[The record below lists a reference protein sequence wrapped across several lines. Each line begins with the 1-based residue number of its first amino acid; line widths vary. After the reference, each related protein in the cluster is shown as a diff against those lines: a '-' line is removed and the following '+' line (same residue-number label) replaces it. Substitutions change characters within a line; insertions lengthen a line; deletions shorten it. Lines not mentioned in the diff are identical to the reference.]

1 MPTPPAGSPLKPS
14 EPGGRALAR
23 SRPKNPAARSALGDV
38 LRALRAER
46 GWSQERLAH
55 ACGYDRAYVGQLE
68 RGERWPTV
76 EAVWYVLHALGASW
90 EEFGAVMQRAP
101 ALQAAPARREG
112 RGA

>member
-1 MPTPPAGSPLKPS
+1 MSTPPADPPS
-14 EPGGRALAR
+14 RSTGAGRTPAPR
-23 SRPKNPAARSALGDV
+23 PRPKNPQARRALGDV
-38 LRALRAER
+38 LRALRTAR

-68 RGERWPTV
+68 RGQRWPTV

-90 EEFGAVMQRAP
+90 EEFGAAMQHAA
-101 ALQAAPARREG
+101 ALRAAPAPRDN